1 MAKGRKNQATSI
13 KLAKGAFDKHPERR
27 NHNEPTP
34 QLGEPTIPDIVEQ
47 DPAAKARWIWVCEQL
62 QSMNLLHVTD
72 QGLIAGYCLDYSM
85 MLTLWESIK
94 GGRVSDMTE
103 RGGITTKPEAN
114 QFHMQ
119 QRATVLFSFLST
131 DRGFLLLG
139 YTCAPHPHP
148 GCNNLVTIFVHA
160 LIRRK
165 RRSSEAR
172 V

>member
-34 QLGEPTIPDIVEQ
+34 QLGEPTSPDIVEQ

-85 MLTLWESIK
+85 MLSLWESIK

-114 QFHMQ
+114 QFHKFADRILKREAELGLTPSARTRL
-119 QRATVLFSFLST
+119 RAPQKDEEDPFQEWL
-131 DRGFLLLG
+131 
-139 YTCAPHPHP
+139 
-148 GCNNLVTIFVHA
+148 
-160 LIRRK
+160 
-165 RRSSEAR
+165 AR
-172 V
+172 ASG

>member
-34 QLGEPTIPDIVEQ
+34 QLGEPTIPEIVEQ
-47 DPAAKARWIWVCEQL
+47 DPAAKARWLWVCEQL
-62 QSMNLLHVTD
+62 RSMNLLHVTD

-85 MLTLWESIK
+85 MLSLWESIK

-114 QFHMQ
+114 QFHKFADRILKREAELGLTPSARTRL
-119 QRATVLFSFLST
+119 RAPQKDEEDPFQEWL
-131 DRGFLLLG
+131 
-139 YTCAPHPHP
+139 
-148 GCNNLVTIFVHA
+148 
-160 LIRRK
+160 
-165 RRSSEAR
+165 AR
-172 V
+172 ASG

>member
-85 MLTLWESIK
+85 MLSLWESIK

-114 QFHMQ
+114 QFHKFADRILKREAELGLTPSARTRL
-119 QRATVLFSFLST
+119 RAPQKDEEDPFQEWL
-131 DRGFLLLG
+131 
-139 YTCAPHPHP
+139 
-148 GCNNLVTIFVHA
+148 
-160 LIRRK
+160 
-165 RRSSEAR
+165 AR
-172 V
+172 ASG

>member
-34 QLGEPTIPDIVEQ
+34 QIGEPTIPEIVEQ
-47 DPAAKARWIWVCEQL
+47 DSAAKARWLWVCEQL
-62 QSMNLLHVTD
+62 RSMNLLHVTD

-85 MLTLWESIK
+85 MLSLWESIK

-114 QFHMQ
+114 QFHKFADRCLKREAELGLTPSARTRL
-119 QRATVLFSFLST
+119 RAPQKDEEDPFQEWL
-131 DRGFLLLG
+131 
-139 YTCAPHPHP
+139 
-148 GCNNLVTIFVHA
+148 
-160 LIRRK
+160 
-165 RRSSEAR
+165 AR
-172 V
+172 ASG